1 MPDRFTIIA
10 GSHEVAEPPAG
21 DKYYKREVK
30 QRGHGFETREGMAEV
45 VKRGR
50 CSVV

>member
-1 MPDRFTIIA
+1 MPDRFAIIA
-10 GSHEVAEPPAG
+10 ESHEVAEPPAG

-30 QRGHGFETREGMAEV
+30 RRGHGFETREEMAEV
-45 VKRGR
+45 VERGR